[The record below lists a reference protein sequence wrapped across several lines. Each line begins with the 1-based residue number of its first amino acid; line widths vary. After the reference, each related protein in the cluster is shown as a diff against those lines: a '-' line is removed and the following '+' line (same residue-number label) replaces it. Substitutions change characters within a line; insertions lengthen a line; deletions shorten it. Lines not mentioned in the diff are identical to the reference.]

1 MKPSPEPAILSWS
14 GGKDS
19 TIALEEVLR
28 SKELQISTLLTSV
41 TGGYERISIHG
52 VRRSLL
58 EQQVRS
64 LRLPLETVEL
74 SPRSSNEEYEER
86 YGATLLAHRAKGI
99 KTVVYGDLFLE
110 EIRRYREA
118 QLGKLGMRA
127 IFPLWYRDTTELA
140 RGFIE
145 RGYRAVLTCIDGQAL
160 GEEFAG
166 REFDATLLRDLPPEV
181 DPCGENGEFH
191 TFVYDGPL
199 FAEAV
204 RFERGEVVLRD
215 KRFWYCDL
223 TPSPQSCPA

>member
-1 MKPSPEPAILSWS
+1 MKPNPESVILSWS

-19 TIALEEVLR
+19 ALALEEVLR
-28 SKELQISTLLTSV
+28 SEELQVDTLLTSV
-41 TGGYERISIHG
+41 TSGYERISIHG

-86 YGATLLAHRAKGI
+86 YGAALLSHRTKGI
-99 KTVVYGDLFLE
+99 ETVIYGDLFLE
-110 EIRRYREA
+110 DIRHYREA

-127 IFPLWYRDTTELA
+127 IFPLWHRDTAQLA

-145 RGYRAVLTCIDGQAL
+145 RGYRAVLTCVDGQAL
-160 GEEFAG
+160 PGEFAG
-166 REFDATLLRDLPPEV
+166 REFDATLLRDLPPEI

-191 TFVYDGPL
+191 TFVYNGPL
-199 FAEAV
+199 FTEPV
-204 RFERGEVVLRD
+204 GFERGEVVLRD
-215 KRFWYCDL
+215 ERFWYCDL
-223 TPSPQSCPA
+223 TPIPQSRPA